1 MDNNAFEHDSGHVR
15 KEKEAISSSNVY
27 QNLTAGE
34 RQAEKRAIYKNVL
47 LISFSFLLLFTAFES
62 MSKLQSSINTV
73 QNLGTWSSTAVYVS
87 LILSCMFMPSILIK
101 WLKVKWTLVVC
112 IFCYSTYM
120 AAQFYPEFYTLI
132 PTALILGLG
141 AAPMW
146 SAKCTYLNQVA
157 HRLAQLEGLAAEL
170 VVVKFF
176 AIFFFFFQCNSI
188 IGSIISTTVLSSG
201 GSDDNSTS
209 AIAELDPEDDIIQG
223 CGSGYCPASLV
234 TVNQTE
240 SSGDTNENFA
250 TDITKIYII
259 AGIFLGCSLSAAAII
274 AIFVDPLTRFG
285 EDERNS
291 EREELTGVQLLVA
304 TFRHMRHRNQILVI
318 PITIWS
324 GIEQGFF
331 NAAFTAGF
339 VTCAYGAHVIGRVVI
354 VFGICNASFSFA
366 SGYIIKVVGRP
377 ALFVFG
383 AVMNIIVI
391 IVMLSW
397 TPRVSQE
404 WVVYIL
410 GAMWG
415 LGDAVWQTQIN
426 ALYGALFASQEEAA
440 FSNYRMWESL
450 GFVIAF
456 ITSSLSVCVFP
467 MIIGTIVFLGCGLL
481 GYFSVEYL
489 EHCDKRKQV
498 INNNGHTY

>member
-1 MDNNAFEHDSGHVR
+1 MDNTAFEYDSGDVKR
-15 KEKEAISSSNVY
+15 REERSVSAVY
-27 QNLTAGE
+27 QNMTAEE
-34 RQAEKRAIYKNVL
+34 RKREKRQIYKNVL

-62 MSKLQSSINTV
+62 MSKLQSSINV
-73 QNLGTWSSTAVYVS
+73 VDNLGTWSSTSVYIS

-101 WLKVKWTLVVC
+101 YLKVKWTLVVC

-132 PTALILGLG
+132 PTAFILGLG

-157 HRLAQLEGLAAEL
+157 HRLAALEGLAAEL

-188 IGSIISTTVLSSG
+188 LGSIIHSTVLSSG
-201 GSDDNSTS
+201 SGNET
-209 AIAELDPEDDIIQG
+209 IVELTDADILG
-223 CGSGYCPASLV
+223 VCGSAYCPA
-234 TVNQTE
+234 QI
-240 SSGDTNENFA
+240 SSSAADSGAAEEETPGNKNFS

-259 AGIFLGCSLSAAAII
+259 AGFFLGFSLSAAAII

-285 EDERNS
+285 EDERN
-291 EREELTGVQLLVA
+291 EGKEELSGVQLLVA
-304 TFRHMRHRNQILVI
+304 TFRHMKNKNQLLVI

-331 NAAFTAGF
+331 GADFTAGF

-354 VFGICNASFSFA
+354 VFGICNATFSFA

-377 ALFVFG
+377 AIFVFG
-383 AVMNIIVI
+383 AVMNVIVI
-391 IVMLSW
+391 AVMLGWAPASDQ
-397 TPRVSQE
+397 VY
-404 WVVYIL
+404 VVYIL
-410 GAMWG
+410 AAMWG

-456 ITSSLSVCVFP
+456 ITNSLGVCIYP
-467 MIIGTIVFLGCGLL
+467 KIIGVIVFLVLGML
-481 GYFSVEYL
+481 GYFMVEYC
-489 EHCDKRKQV
+489 EHARKKKQV
-498 INNNGHTY
+498 DNNNSHTY